1 MREAQKDTQRALA
14 AVKAILDDRD
24 PGGDAASIMV
34 TVEHAFAAVLLALYK
49 EPRLAA
55 AMLNE
60 ALLPGVESRLSL
72 YASKTISP

>member
-1 MREAQKDTQRALA
+1 MSEPQKDTQRALA
-14 AVKAILDDRD
+14 AAKAIFDGRD

-34 TVEHAFAAVLLALYK
+34 TVEHAFATVLLALYK
-49 EPRLAA
+49 DPRLAA

-72 YASKTISP
+72 YASKSS